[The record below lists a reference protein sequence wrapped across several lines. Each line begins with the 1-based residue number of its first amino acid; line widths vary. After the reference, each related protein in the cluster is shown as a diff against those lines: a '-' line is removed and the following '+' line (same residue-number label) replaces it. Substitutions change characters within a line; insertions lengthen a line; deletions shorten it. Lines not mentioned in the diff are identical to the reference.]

1 MPKIIDYP
9 TVLDRLT
16 KQGLKSLYHNSGAFG
31 FSDGIKTVSRGWI
44 GPEDASIRES
54 ARAMVRKISEPY
66 AERMTELMLGLWLE
80 CLPGA
85 VWIMPKSHWS
95 YELEFG
101 SRDWLPGGLEQ
112 IGIDA
117 TSLAPLNH
125 APAIEFVEREKQ
137 QLGFFVQKLL
147 TQLVGSDFQLVFPGH
162 DTICTIHT
170 RTQLWWT
177 TSNLTV
183 ANKLDLNEDA

>member
-1 MPKIIDYP
+1 MPKIIDYQ

-31 FSDGIKTVSRGWI
+31 FSSGVETVSRGWI

-54 ARAMVRKISEPY
+54 ARAMVRNVSEPY
-66 AERMTELMLGLWLE
+66 AQRMTELTILLWRE
-80 CLPGA
+80 CLSGA

-101 SRDWLPGGLEQ
+101 SREWLAKVLEQ
-112 IGIDA
+112 IGVDA
-117 TSLAPLNH
+117 AALAPLNN
-125 APAIEFVEREKQ
+125 APAIEFVDGDVD
-137 QLGFFVQKLL
+137 QLGFFVRELL
-147 TQLVGSDFQLVFPGH
+147 ARLVGSDFQMVFPGR

-177 TSNLTV
+177 TGDSTV
-183 ANKLDLNEDA
+183 AQKLDLNEDA